1 LASVTCGR
9 AAIYTVPADVAVT
22 VPTNGTATTV
32 TTTAPGQNATATFT
46 ATASQKILVAC
57 AETASLGS
65 VNYALLDPAGTT
77 VKTASSCPSSGTLF
91 AATTLTA
98 AGTYTITINPDNAE
112 VGTLTLAVKPG

>member
-46 ATASQKILVAC
+46 ATASQKVLVTC

-91 AATTLTA
+91 ASTTLTA
-98 AGTYTITINPDNAE
+98 AGAYTITINPDNAE
-112 VGTLTLAVKPG
+112 VGTVTLAVKPG